1 MDDIETL
8 LSTPSRMP
16 AGLLDFLIVIGVILL
31 VVLIVFYWAYA
42 VRKRK
47 NRNRK
52 YRQHH
57 HQKGIREQFQKNAGD
72 IKELI
77 RQRRHGRHREHRSLN
92 PTLAQ
97 TGGLPPLREAEKP
110 SPPPP
115 PSPSP

>member
-8 LSTPSRMP
+8 LSTPSQMP
-16 AGLLDFLIVIGVILL
+16 AGLRDFLIVIGVILL
-31 VVLIVFYWAYA
+31 VVLIVFFWAYA

-47 NRNRK
+47 NRIRK
-52 YRQHH
+52 YHH
-57 HQKGIREQFQKNAGD
+57 HYHRKGIREQLQKNAGE

-92 PTLAQ
+92 PTLDQ

-110 SPPPP
+110 PPLPP